1 MKTKTLL
8 LIAFLVINVL
18 SAQKNN
24 FSKNV
29 LGQWKISEKS
39 TESYFADLLENYK
52 KLDKASASQ
61 FESQKE
67 LLVKN
72 FIPEIRYQFNEDF
85 SLSIITPQG
94 VQKGTWQISSD
105 QKELSLISIRTT
117 KYKIEIFSTSSFTI
131 TTEFGKNI
139 TFEKIK
145 ATESKANTNIES
157 NDIEISESKN
167 EIQNLINEFKSA
179 IKNKDSVA
187 LTNLFYNKK
196 VLWIS
201 VAHDK
206 SFEYGKKL
214 DPKVKEIEQ
223 SGAYELL
230 NDPQLKDIGLEE
242 KFYNINIF
250 TDDKLATVVFD
261 YKFVMES
268 TTTNWGTESWQ
279 LVKTNKTW
287 KIYNLMY
294 TYNYLKIKPLPQ
306 YMID

>member
-8 LIAFLVINVL
+8 LIAFLVVNVL

-39 TESYFADLLENYK
+39 TEAYFADLLENYK
-52 KLDKASASQ
+52 KLDKESASQ

-105 QKELSLISIRTT
+105 QKELSLISTRTT
-117 KYKIEIFSTSSFTI
+117 KYKIEIFSSSSFTI
-131 TTEFGKNI
+131 TTEFEKNI

-145 ATESKANTNIES
+145 ATESKANANIES
-157 NDIEISESKN
+157 NDIEISESKK

-250 TDDKLATVVFD
+250 TDGKLATVVFD
-261 YKFVMES
+261 YKFVMET

-294 TYNYLKIKPLPQ
+294 TYNYLNIKPLPQ